1 MTFWNT
7 RRGGNDASR
16 RAPSS
21 AGRGAVG
28 RTLAALVTVA
38 LLGGLWLFFAPT
50 RLGGKTEYVVTYGV
64 SMQPRFHAGD
74 LAIVRSRSH
83 YEIGQIVAYK
93 NRELGRVV
101 LHRIV
106 GRSGDRYVFKG
117 DNNNFVDSYH
127 PTRSELIGRLWV
139 RIPRAG
145 TALLW
150 LAAPPHEAFVGG
162 LAFLATLL
170 LGGSASRRRGRRA
183 GGRVRRRSPV
193 TAGWAPAL
201 LGTALVTALAFGL
214 LAGVSYSR
222 STTRTISAPG
232 YAHEGA
238 YSYAAHVSPSALY
251 PSGRLATGQTVFT
264 RLVRRVEIGFSD
276 RLVSALPHSFHGS
289 AQLRLALQSSLGWTV
304 PLPSP
309 SRRPVSGDSV
319 RLTQTL
325 DLRAVEAEISRY
337 LTRTGIATD
346 TFTLTVTPRV
356 DVHGTVSG
364 QPVTSTFEPTPL
376 TFLVDGYALRLAQ
389 SVSGAAIPGQAP
401 ADPLQPSAAGTVD
414 RVVERTVAL
423 PGRVLPVATAR
434 RVALDGLAGAGAL
447 AVLALAAA
455 LAASRS
461 RDDETARIRRRRRD
475 LLVAVAAPP
484 AGDAVDV
491 ESLGDLVRI
500 ADYHET
506 VVLTASDGGLD
517 RYYVVA
523 EGIVYRF
530 GAASGLADESEPQP
544 GAADEAIERPERVQA
559 LGAGFR
565 DDYAGLK
572 AAS

>member
-1 MTFWNT
+1 MTFWNK
-7 RRGGNDASR
+7 RRGGNDSPAAR
-16 RAPSS
+16 PPS
-21 AGRGAVG
+21 ARRGAVG

-74 LAIVRSRSH
+74 LAIVRARSH
-83 YEIGQIVAYK
+83 YSVGQIVAYK

-101 LHRIV
+101 LHRII
-106 GRSGDRYVFKG
+106 GRIGDRYVFKG

-139 RIPRAG
+139 RVPRAG
-145 TALLW
+145 RALLW
-150 LAAPPHEAFVGG
+150 LAAPQHAAFVGG
-162 LAFLATLL
+162 LVFLMTLL
-170 LGGSASRRRGRRA
+170 LGGSASRRRGRR
-183 GGRVRRRSPV
+183 GGDRVHRRSPV
-193 TAGWAPAL
+193 TAGWATAL

-222 STTRTISAPG
+222 STTQTISAPG

-238 YSYAAHVSPSALY
+238 YTYAAHVSPSALY

-309 SRRPVSGDSV
+309 PRLPVSGDSV

-325 DLRAVEAEISRY
+325 DLRAVEAEISHY

-356 DVHGTVSG
+356 DVRGTVSG

-389 SVSGAAIPGQAP
+389 PAAGGGIPGQTP

-414 RVVERTVAL
+414 RVVERTVASSRSR
-423 PGRVLPVATAR
+423 PRRRDGAPDRPRRPRRRGRRWPSSPLRQRSRRRAVATTR
-434 RVALDGLAGAGAL
+434 RLASAGAGATSSWRSRPRRPGTPSTSRASATSCGSPTTTRRSSSL
-447 AVLALAAA
+447 RPSAGSIATTSSPRASSTATAPPPVGPPT
-455 LAASRS
+455 ASRGS
-461 RDDETARIRRRRRD
+461 APRRRRRRIRN
-475 LLVAVAAPP
+475 ARSRSAP
-484 AGDAVDV
+484 G
-491 ESLGDLVRI
+491 SG
-500 ADYHET
+500 T
-506 VVLTASDGGLD
+506 TAQD
-517 RYYVVA
+517 
-523 EGIVYRF
+523 
-530 GAASGLADESEPQP
+530 
-544 GAADEAIERPERVQA
+544 
-559 LGAGFR
+559 
-565 DDYAGLK
+565 
-572 AAS
+572 